1 MRYMSTVDFPF
12 ISEAWF
18 LAAAMPVIADLGF
31 PPYRRFAG
39 MAVPGKWQN
48 LANVNIKGRDRIG
61 HYLCLEQMK
70 PYETRASFERQSGN
84 LIFFN
89 APSFRCFSVAPTR
102 SHLTPSASIDMI
114 STVATAMELLLLKL
128 TENHVLNFC
137 SVQISRFL
145 ANASRNSARLGWHV
159 PGQSLEPQNSSIPE
173 VPLISWML
181 HP

>member
-1 MRYMSTVDFPF
+1 MSTVGFPL

-31 PPYRRFAG
+31 PPSRFAG

-114 STVATAMELLLLKL
+114 STVATAMELLLLELGITATCTKNIKIIQNIIFADVR
-128 TENHVLNFC
+128 ENWQKTMFWT
-137 SVQISRFL
+137 F
-145 ANASRNSARLGWHV
+145 V
-159 PGQSLEPQNSSIPE
+159 PSKYRGF
-173 VPLISWML
+173 
-181 HP
+181 

>member
-1 MRYMSTVDFPF
+1 
-12 ISEAWF
+12 
-18 LAAAMPVIADLGF
+18 
-31 PPYRRFAG
+31 
-39 MAVPGKWQN
+39 

-114 STVATAMELLLLKL
+114 STVATAMELLLLELGITATCTKNIKIIQNIIFADVR
-128 TENHVLNFC
+128 EN
-137 SVQISRFL
+137 
-145 ANASRNSARLGWHV
+145 
-159 PGQSLEPQNSSIPE
+159 
-173 VPLISWML
+173 
-181 HP
+181 